1 MQIDKQK
8 QGLAAL
14 KVAEDAKKRARKRGD
29 TAAYKRFK
37 ETHKKIIK
45 ELYETKAE
53 NK

>member
-1 MQIDKQK
+1 MQTGKQK

-14 KVAEDAKKRARKRGD
+14 KVAEDAMKRARKHGD

-37 ETHKKIIK
+37 ETRKQIIK
-45 ELYETKAE
+45 ELYGTKTE

>member
-1 MQIDKQK
+1 MQTGKQK

-14 KVAEDAKKRARKRGD
+14 KVAEDAMKRARKHGD

-37 ETHKKIIK
+37 ENRKQIIK
-45 ELYETKAE
+45 ELYGTKTE